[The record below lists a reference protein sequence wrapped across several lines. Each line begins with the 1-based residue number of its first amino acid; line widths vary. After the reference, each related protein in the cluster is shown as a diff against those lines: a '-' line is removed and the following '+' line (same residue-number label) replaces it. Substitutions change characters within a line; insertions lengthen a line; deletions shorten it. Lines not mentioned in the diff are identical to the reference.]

1 VIGRHVAEPR
11 DLQKPAQFFNP
22 PATNQPKMADKNN
35 KVPENVP
42 GAWYVDGDLC
52 TPCRVCLDE
61 APDLLKYNDDESK
74 VFFFKQPEN
83 EEEQAHAVAAR
94 DICPQ
99 AAIAD
104 DGE

>member
-1 VIGRHVAEPR
+1 MA
-11 DLQKPAQFFNP
+11 AFFNP
-22 PATNQPKMADKNN
+22 RIRNQHNDMADKNN

-42 GAWYVDGDLC
+42 GAWYVDNDLC

-74 VFFFKQPEN
+74 VYFFKQPEGDDETN
-83 EEEQAHAVAAR
+83 HAIAAR

-99 AAIAD
+99 AAIAE